1 MWRYMRLFYFLI
13 VLIFLVVTIP
23 LMILFSKNKII
34 RGGEKVSSTVNKL
47 YPDELILQISQA
59 S

>member
-13 VLIFLVVTIP
+13 VLAFLLITIP

-34 RGGEKVSSTVNKL
+34 RGGEMVSSTVNKL